1 MPAFPKKWL
10 WVLLAL
16 AFVVPLLQ
24 PLFPDVVSDYRLFLV
39 STMIIAAIAVLGLNL
54 LTGFNGQISLGH
66 GAFYAVG
73 AYTAAVLMDHLN
85 MPYWATLPC
94 AAIVCFIVGY
104 LFGLP
109 ALKLEG
115 HYLALATFALALA
128 VPQILKY
135 KWLEGLTGGVQ
146 GIVLSKPEVP
156 FGLPLNEDQWLYYYC
171 LVVMVALYW
180 AAANI
185 LNSRSG
191 RAMMAIRDQYMAADT
206 MGIDTALYKTVT
218 FGISAAY
225 TGIAGALSASAIAFV
240 APDSFNFF
248 LSIKFL
254 IGLVVGGIGSLAGS
268 VVGGIF
274 YVLVDNSAQ
283 ALSTF
288 VKNDLGLQFDLSAY
302 TVFGILLIVL
312 MYLMPMGIVGGV
324 YLAVRRLRGRAQLGG
339 IFSACRPCNCRG
351 RGLQHNRSAEGR
363 LLSAFVF
370 AEFQKKLTAPF
381 STGRSSLN
389 TSRRAFVGGASALA
403 LLSGSRAAFAQKKYD
418 DGATD
423 TEIKIGHYRPLQRAG
438 VRLRRD
444 RQGHRSLLEERQ
456 RRRRHQRPQD
466 QLHHARRRLQP
477 AQDRRDGPPAR
488 RAGQGALPVQHAG
501 HAVQHGDPQ
510 VHEPEEGAAA
520 LRRDRRLEVGQAQGV
535 PVDHGLPARLPHR
548 SRHLRQAHPGQRQGR
563 QDRRADAERRL
574 RQGLLR
580 RLQGRPRQGR
590 RQASS
595 STSPTR

>member
-1 MPAFPKKWL
+1 MPAFPKKLL

-16 AFVVPLLQ
+16 AFLVPLLR
-24 PLFPDVVSDYRLFLV
+24 PLFPDIVSDYRLFLV

-94 AAIVCFIVGY
+94 AAVVCFIVGY

-109 ALKLEG
+109 ALRLEG

-146 GIVLSKPEVP
+146 GIVLNKPEVP
-156 FGLPLNEDQWLYYYC
+156 FGLPLTEDQWLYYYC
-171 LVVMVALYW
+171 LVVMVVLYW
-180 AAANI
+180 AAANL

-240 APDSFNFF
+240 APDSFNIF

-254 IGLVVGGIGSLAGS
+254 IGLVVGGVGSLAGS

-283 ALSTF
+283 ALSLF

-324 YLAVRRLRGRAQLGG
+324 YLALRRLRGG
-339 IFSACRPCNCRG
+339 
-351 RGLQHNRSAEGR
+351 
-363 LLSAFVF
+363 
-370 AEFQKKLTAPF
+370 
-381 STGRSSLN
+381 
-389 TSRRAFVGGASALA
+389 
-403 LLSGSRAAFAQKKYD
+403 
-418 DGATD
+418 
-423 TEIKIGHYRPLQRAG
+423 
-438 VRLRRD
+438 
-444 RQGHRSLLEERQ
+444 
-456 RRRRHQRPQD
+456 
-466 QLHHARRRLQP
+466 
-477 AQDRRDGPPAR
+477 
-488 RAGQGALPVQHAG
+488 
-501 HAVQHGDPQ
+501 
-510 VHEPEEGAAA
+510 
-520 LRRDRRLEVGQAQGV
+520 
-535 PVDHGLPARLPHR
+535 
-548 SRHLRQAHPGQRQGR
+548 
-563 QDRRADAERRL
+563 
-574 RQGLLR
+574 
-580 RLQGRPRQGR
+580 
-590 RQASS
+590 
-595 STSPTR
+595 

>member
-1 MPAFPKKWL
+1 MPSFPKKWL
-10 WVLLAL
+10 VILIVLAV
-16 AFVVPLLQ
+16 VVPLFQ
-24 PLFPDVVSDYRLFLV
+24 PVLPDIVSDYRLFLV

-73 AYTAAVLMDHLN
+73 AYVAAILMDQAG
-85 MPYWATLPC
+85 MPYYATLPC
-94 AAIVCFIVGY
+94 AAVICFIVGY

-156 FGLPLNEDQWLYYYC
+156 FGLPLTEDQWLYYYC
-171 LVVMVALYW
+171 LAVMLVLFW
-180 AAANI
+180 AAHNI
-185 LNSRSG
+185 LRSRSG
-191 RAMMAIRDQYMAADT
+191 RAMMAIRDYAIAADT

-240 APDSFNFF
+240 APDSFNIF

-288 VKNDLGLQFDLSAY
+288 IKNDLGLQFDLSAY

-324 YLAVRRLRGRAQLGG
+324 YLLIRRISTVGRSTA
-339 IFSACRPCNCRG
+339 AAPVEA
-351 RGLQHNRSAEGR
+351 LQRSA
-363 LLSAFVF
+363 
-370 AEFQKKLTAPF
+370 T
-381 STGRSSLN
+381 
-389 TSRRAFVGGASALA
+389 
-403 LLSGSRAAFAQKKYD
+403 
-418 DGATD
+418 
-423 TEIKIGHYRPLQRAG
+423 
-438 VRLRRD
+438 
-444 RQGHRSLLEERQ
+444 
-456 RRRRHQRPQD
+456 
-466 QLHHARRRLQP
+466 QP
-477 AQDRRDGPPAR
+477 A
-488 RAGQGALPVQHAG
+488 
-501 HAVQHGDPQ
+501 
-510 VHEPEEGAAA
+510 E
-520 LRRDRRLEVGQAQGV
+520 
-535 PVDHGLPARLPHR
+535 
-548 SRHLRQAHPGQRQGR
+548 
-563 QDRRADAERRL
+563 
-574 RQGLLR
+574 
-580 RLQGRPRQGR
+580 
-590 RQASS
+590 ASKS
-595 STSPTR
+595 H

>member
-10 WVLLAL
+10 LVIIAL
-16 AFVVPLLQ
+16 AVVVPLLK
-24 PLFPDVVSDYRLFLV
+24 PLMPDLVSDYRLFLV

-85 MPYWATLPC
+85 MPYWATLPA

-146 GIVLSKPEVP
+146 GIVLNKPEVP
-156 FGLPLNEDQWLYYYC
+156 FGLPLSEDQWLYYYC
-171 LVVMVALYW
+171 LAVMLVLFW
-180 AAANI
+180 AANNI

-191 RAMMAIRDQYMAADT
+191 RAMMAIRDYHIAADT

-240 APDSFNFF
+240 APDSFGFF

-288 VKNDLGLQFDLSAY
+288 VKNDLGLQYDLSAY

-324 YLAVRRLRGRAQLGG
+324 YYLVQNL
-339 IFSACRPCNCRG
+339 
-351 RGLQHNRSAEGR
+351 
-363 LLSAFVF
+363 
-370 AEFQKKLTAPF
+370 
-381 STGRSSLN
+381 RSSMR
-389 TSRRAFVGGASALA
+389 SPEAK
-403 LLSGSRAAFAQKKYD
+403 AAA
-418 DGATD
+418 
-423 TEIKIGHYRPLQRAG
+423 
-438 VRLRRD
+438 
-444 RQGHRSLLEERQ
+444 
-456 RRRRHQRPQD
+456 
-466 QLHHARRRLQP
+466 ARKQP
-477 AQDRRDGPPAR
+477 AAR
-488 RAGQGALPVQHAG
+488 
-501 HAVQHGDPQ
+501 
-510 VHEPEEGAAA
+510 
-520 LRRDRRLEVGQAQGV
+520 
-535 PVDHGLPARLPHR
+535 
-548 SRHLRQAHPGQRQGR
+548 
-563 QDRRADAERRL
+563 
-574 RQGLLR
+574 
-580 RLQGRPRQGR
+580 
-590 RQASS
+590 
-595 STSPTR
+595 

>member
-10 WVLLAL
+10 WVLLAA
-16 AFVVPLLQ
+16 AFLVPLLN
-24 PLFPDVVSDYRLFLV
+24 PLLPDVVSDYRLFLV

-85 MPYWATLPC
+85 MPYWLTLPC

-156 FGLPLNEDQWLYYYC
+156 FGLPLTEDQWLYYYC
-171 LVVMVALYW
+171 LVVMVLLYW

-288 VKNDLGLQFDLSAY
+288 AKNDLGLQFDLSAY

-324 YLAVRRLRGRAQLGG
+324 YYLV
-339 IFSACRPCNCRG
+339 
-351 RGLQHNRSAEGR
+351 
-363 LLSAFVF
+363 
-370 AEFQKKLTAPF
+370 
-381 STGRSSLN
+381 
-389 TSRRAFVGGASALA
+389 
-403 LLSGSRAAFAQKKYD
+403 
-418 DGATD
+418 
-423 TEIKIGHYRPLQRAG
+423 
-438 VRLRRD
+438 
-444 RQGHRSLLEERQ
+444 RSLYSMRK
-456 RRRRHQRPQD
+456 PQAKE
-466 QLHHARRRLQP
+466 Q
-477 AQDRRDGPPAR
+477 
-488 RAGQGALPVQHAG
+488 
-501 HAVQHGDPQ
+501 
-510 VHEPEEGAAA
+510 AA
-520 LRRDRRLEVGQAQGV
+520 LK
-535 PVDHGLPARLPHR
+535 
-548 SRHLRQAHPGQRQGR
+548 QRV
-563 QDRRADAERRL
+563 
-574 RQGLLR
+574 
-580 RLQGRPRQGR
+580 
-590 RQASS
+590 SN
-595 STSPTR
+595 

>member
-16 AFVVPLLQ
+16 AFLVPLLQ
-24 PLFPDVVSDYRLFLV
+24 PVLPDVVSNYRLFLV

-66 GAFYAVG
+66 SAFYAVG
-73 AYTAAVLMDHLN
+73 AYTAAILMDKLD
-85 MPYWATLPC
+85 MPYYATLPI
-94 AAIVCFIVGY
+94 AAVMCFIVGY

-115 HYLALATFALALA
+115 HYLALATFALALS

-135 KWLEGLTGGVQ
+135 KWLEDLTGGVQ

-171 LVVMVALYW
+171 LVVMVLLYW

-288 VKNDLGLQFDLSAY
+288 AKNDLGLQFDLSAY

-324 YLAVRRLRGRAQLGG
+324 YYVVHSLRTMR
-339 IFSACRPCNCRG
+339 
-351 RGLQHNRSAEGR
+351 
-363 LLSAFVF
+363 
-370 AEFQKKLTAPF
+370 K
-381 STGRSSLN
+381 
-389 TSRRAFVGGASALA
+389 
-403 LLSGSRAAFAQKKYD
+403 
-418 DGATD
+418 
-423 TEIKIGHYRPLQRAG
+423 
-438 VRLRRD
+438 
-444 RQGHRSLLEERQ
+444 
-456 RRRRHQRPQD
+456 
-466 QLHHARRRLQP
+466 
-477 AQDRRDGPPAR
+477 PPAK
-488 RAGQGALPVQHAG
+488 
-501 HAVQHGDPQ
+501 
-510 VHEPEEGAAA
+510 E
-520 LRRDRRLEVGQAQGV
+520 QAFK
-535 PVDHGLPARLPHR
+535 
-548 SRHLRQAHPGQRQGR
+548 
-563 QDRRADAERRL
+563 
-574 RQGLLR
+574 
-580 RLQGRPRQGR
+580 PRV
-590 RQASS
+590 SS
-595 STSPTR
+595 

>member
-10 WVLLAL
+10 WLLLAL
-16 AFVVPLLQ
+16 AFLVPLLQ
-24 PLFPDVVSDYRLFLV
+24 PLLPDVVSNYRLFLV

-66 GAFYAVG
+66 SAFYAVG
-73 AYTAAVLMDHLN
+73 AYTAAILMDKLD
-85 MPYWATLPC
+85 MPYYATLPI
-94 AAIVCFIVGY
+94 AAVMCFIVGY

-115 HYLALATFALALA
+115 HYLALATFALALS

-135 KWLEGLTGGVQ
+135 KWLEDLTGGVQ

-171 LVVMVALYW
+171 LVVMVLLYW
-180 AAANI
+180 AASNI

-225 TGIAGALSASAIAFV
+225 TGVAGALSASAIAFV

-254 IGLVVGGIGSLAGS
+254 IGLVVGGVGSLAGS

-288 VKNDLGLQFDLSAY
+288 IKNDLGLQFDLSAY
-302 TVFGILLIVL
+302 TVFGVILIVL

-324 YLAVRRLRGRAQLGG
+324 YYLVR
-339 IFSACRPCNCRG
+339 SM
-351 RGLQHNRSAEGR
+351 RS
-363 LLSAFVF
+363 
-370 AEFQKKLTAPF
+370 P
-381 STGRSSLN
+381 
-389 TSRRAFVGGASALA
+389 GAKAREQAL
-403 LLSGSRAAFAQKKYD
+403 K
-418 DGATD
+418 
-423 TEIKIGHYRPLQRAG
+423 QRASG
-438 VRLRRD
+438 
-444 RQGHRSLLEERQ
+444 
-456 RRRRHQRPQD
+456 
-466 QLHHARRRLQP
+466 
-477 AQDRRDGPPAR
+477 
-488 RAGQGALPVQHAG
+488 
-501 HAVQHGDPQ
+501 
-510 VHEPEEGAAA
+510 
-520 LRRDRRLEVGQAQGV
+520 
-535 PVDHGLPARLPHR
+535 
-548 SRHLRQAHPGQRQGR
+548 
-563 QDRRADAERRL
+563 
-574 RQGLLR
+574 
-580 RLQGRPRQGR
+580 
-590 RQASS
+590 
-595 STSPTR
+595 

>member
-1 MPAFPKKWL
+1 MPAFPRPLL

-16 AFVVPLLQ
+16 AFLVPLLR
-24 PLFPDVVSDYRLFLV
+24 PVFPDTVSDYRLFLV
-39 STMIIAAIAVLGLNL
+39 TTMIIAAIAVLGLNL

-85 MPYWATLPC
+85 FPYWATIPA

-146 GIVLSKPEVP
+146 GIVLNKPEVP
-156 FGLPLNEDQWLYYYC
+156 FGLPLTEDQWLYYFC
-171 LVVMVALYW
+171 LIVMVVLFW

-191 RAMMAIRDQYMAADT
+191 RAMMAIRDYPIAADT

-240 APDSFNFF
+240 APDSFNIF

-254 IGLVVGGIGSLAGS
+254 IGLVVGGVGSLAGS

-288 VKNDLGLQFDLSAY
+288 AKNDLGVPFDLSAY
-302 TVFGILLIVL
+302 TVFGILLIL
-312 MYLMPMGIVGGV
+312 LIYLMPVGIVGGV
-324 YLAVRRLRGRAQLGG
+324 YYLVQSLRGAMGG
-339 IFSACRPCNCRG
+339 KAK
-351 RGLQHNRSAEGR
+351 QQA
-363 LLSAFVF
+363 
-370 AEFQKKLTAPF
+370 
-381 STGRSSLN
+381 
-389 TSRRAFVGGASALA
+389 
-403 LLSGSRAAFAQKKYD
+403 AQK
-418 DGATD
+418 
-423 TEIKIGHYRPLQRAG
+423 
-438 VRLRRD
+438 
-444 RQGHRSLLEERQ
+444 
-456 RRRRHQRPQD
+456 
-466 QLHHARRRLQP
+466 
-477 AQDRRDGPPAR
+477 
-488 RAGQGALPVQHAG
+488 QHA
-501 HAVQHGDPQ
+501 
-510 VHEPEEGAAA
+510 
-520 LRRDRRLEVGQAQGV
+520 
-535 PVDHGLPARLPHR
+535 
-548 SRHLRQAHPGQRQGR
+548 
-563 QDRRADAERRL
+563 
-574 RQGLLR
+574 
-580 RLQGRPRQGR
+580 
-590 RQASS
+590 
-595 STSPTR
+595 TR

>member
-16 AFVVPLLQ
+16 AFVVPLLN

-94 AAIVCFIVGY
+94 AAVVCFIVGY

-115 HYLALATFALALA
+115 HYLALATFALALS

-135 KWLEGLTGGVQ
+135 KWLEDLTGGVQ

-171 LVVMVALYW
+171 LVVMVLLYW

-240 APDSFNFF
+240 APDSFNIF

-288 VKNDLGLQFDLSAY
+288 IKNDLGLQFDLSAY
-302 TVFGILLIVL
+302 TVFGILLILL
-312 MYLMPMGIVGGV
+312 MYTMPMGIVGGV
-324 YLAVRRLRGRAQLGG
+324 YLAMRRLRGL
-339 IFSACRPCNCRG
+339 RG
-351 RGLQHNRSAEGR
+351 
-363 LLSAFVF
+363 
-370 AEFQKKLTAPF
+370 
-381 STGRSSLN
+381 
-389 TSRRAFVGGASALA
+389 
-403 LLSGSRAAFAQKKYD
+403 
-418 DGATD
+418 
-423 TEIKIGHYRPLQRAG
+423 
-438 VRLRRD
+438 
-444 RQGHRSLLEERQ
+444 
-456 RRRRHQRPQD
+456 
-466 QLHHARRRLQP
+466 
-477 AQDRRDGPPAR
+477 
-488 RAGQGALPVQHAG
+488 
-501 HAVQHGDPQ
+501 
-510 VHEPEEGAAA
+510 
-520 LRRDRRLEVGQAQGV
+520 
-535 PVDHGLPARLPHR
+535 
-548 SRHLRQAHPGQRQGR
+548 
-563 QDRRADAERRL
+563 
-574 RQGLLR
+574 
-580 RLQGRPRQGR
+580 
-590 RQASS
+590 
-595 STSPTR
+595 